1 MKQQFIDN
9 THYLLFIFTLVF
21 GVVFYDTLYL
31 TFADELCAVAL
42 CVLYGYYVLHPPN
55 WSVNKFFLV
64 TFFVFLFYLIYS
76 LIIHSNSRAAILSDF
91 IIQFKPYL
99 AFFSVYALAP
109 RFNEQMKKNLRFLS
123 LVFAGYL
130 FLIGVSSLFTDRI
143 LDVLLRHE
151 SRLATAAIIMALI
164 YLLCGNYTQKDK
176 VIFIAI
182 AAISLLSGR
191 SKAYGFFV
199 IAAFLVLYLNK
210 DFELKFNF
218 KNTSLLLIVLGLT
231 TVVAWDKIN
240 LYFIQGGFGAGRDTQ
255 DLYARMA
262 LYYFSTSIFQDYF
275 PFGSGFATYATVT
288 SGQYYSHIY
297 NDYGLDI
304 LYGLT
309 ENNPKFIADTYYPA
323 LAQFGV
329 VGVVLFFSFWIII
342 AVKALKSFINP
353 INIKYFTIT
362 MLIIAFF
369 LIECTSDATITH
381 NRGIFVMMILGLSLR
396 QMQMTYIQSKKTV
409 YENTYRQ

>member
-1 MKQQFIDN
+1 LI
-9 THYLLFIFTLVF
+9 
-21 GVVFYDTLYL
+21 
-31 TFADELCAVAL
+31 AL
-42 CVLYGYYVLHPPN
+42 CVLYGYYVLHTPK
-55 WSVNKFFLV
+55 WSVNRFFLV
-64 TFFVFLFYLIYS
+64 TIGVFFFYLMYS
-76 LIIHSNSRAAILSDF
+76 LWIHSNSKVAILSDF

-99 AFFSVYALAP
+99 AFFAVYALAP
-109 RFNEQMKKNLRFLS
+109 RFNDQMKKNLRFLS

-130 FLIGVSSLFTDRI
+130 LLIGISSLFTDVV

-164 YLLCGNYTQKDK
+164 YLLCSDYTQRDK
-176 VIFIAI
+176 IIFIAI
-182 AAISLLSGR
+182 ASISILSGR

-199 IAAFLVLYLNK
+199 IASFLVLYLNK
-210 DFELKFNF
+210 DFQLRFNF

-231 TVVAWDKIN
+231 TIVAWDKIN
-240 LYFIQGGFGAGRDTQ
+240 LYFIQGGFGGGRDTQ

-297 NDYGLDI
+297 NDYGLDV

-323 LAQFGV
+323 LAQFGI
-329 VGVVLFFSFWIII
+329 VGVILFFSFWIVV
-342 AVKALKSFINP
+342 AVKALRSFKNP
-353 INIKYFTIT
+353 DNIKYFTIT

-369 LIECTSDATITH
+369 LIECTSDSTITH

-396 QMQMTYIQSKKTV
+396 QMQVVLYPPSKV
-409 YENTYRQ
+409 IP

>member
-1 MKQQFIDN
+1 M
-9 THYLLFIFTLVF
+9 
-21 GVVFYDTLYL
+21 
-31 TFADELCAVAL
+31 
-42 CVLYGYYVLHPPN
+42 
-55 WSVNKFFLV
+55 
-64 TFFVFLFYLIYS
+64 IYS

-262 LYYFSTSIFQDYF
+262 LYYFSTSIFHDYF

-396 QMQMTYIQSKKTV
+396 QMQMTYIESQKTV